1 MKKTRTRGKQL
12 STFQILK
19 SRISS
24 PKLRAELDK
33 LSGMD
38 YINYVIE
45 VEKCACNVTV
55 VIYVR
60 DKTIIIIV
68 MLMTLFI

>member
-12 STFQILK
+12 KTFQILK

-24 PKLRAELDK
+24 PKLRLELDK

-38 YINYVIE
+38 YIKYVLE
-45 VEKCACNVTV
+45 VEKLKILNQ
-55 VIYVR
+55 
-60 DKTIIIIV
+60 
-68 MLMTLFI
+68 